1 LSKFKNRLIL
11 TTESALV
18 GLSSYQAVSTI
29 VELKMLVF
37 LYDSSQ
43 LLELVWNFPLSL
55 EVDVPDIELFE
66 QNDMQFATLRNL

>member
-1 LSKFKNRLIL
+1 MIL

-18 GLSSYQAVSTI
+18 GLSFYQAVSTT

-37 LYDSSQ
+37 LFDSSQ
-43 LLELVWNFPLSL
+43 FLELVWNFPLTL

-66 QNDMQFATLRNL
+66 QNDMQFATPRHL

>member
-1 LSKFKNRLIL
+1 MIL